1 MSTAQ
6 SLLAQADKKANSSGG
21 FFSFGSS
28 STRHEEAGDLYQ
40 GAANAFKLE
49 SRWKE
54 SGDAFCKAAD
64 MALKAG
70 DKDDAATR
78 FYDASKSY
86 KKSHPDL
93 AVMALEKTIALLL
106 ERGRFRQ
113 AADRKKEV
121 AQIYQQDG
129 SDLQEAM
136 NAYEKAGE
144 WYSSEDAN
152 ANANA
157 MFKESADLAAQLNN
171 FPHAIRRYEQIAT
184 TSLQS
189 PLTRYSVKEYYLK
202 AGLCHL
208 CTGDLVGARQGV
220 ENYTH
225 QDPSFAQAREYKFLL
240 AITDAVDANDSE
252 TFVAHVQEYDR
263 LSHLDN
269 WKTSILLKVKQ
280 TIASD
285 EGLS

>member
-86 KKSHPDL
+86 KKSHPDRARPVSL
-93 AVMALEKTIALLL
+93 CVLPAEAV
-106 ERGRFRQ
+106 
-113 AADRKKEV
+113 
-121 AQIYQQDG
+121 
-129 SDLQEAM
+129 
-136 NAYEKAGE
+136 
-144 WYSSEDAN
+144 
-152 ANANA
+152 
-157 MFKESADLAAQLNN
+157 
-171 FPHAIRRYEQIAT
+171 
-184 TSLQS
+184 
-189 PLTRYSVKEYYLK
+189 
-202 AGLCHL
+202 LC
-208 CTGDLVGARQGV
+208 
-220 ENYTH
+220 
-225 QDPSFAQAREYKFLL
+225 
-240 AITDAVDANDSE
+240 
-252 TFVAHVQEYDR
+252 
-263 LSHLDN
+263 
-269 WKTSILLKVKQ
+269 
-280 TIASD
+280 
-285 EGLS
+285 